1 MQFDETAKIL
11 KKKRFIIHKAI
22 KIFKTRLFQ
31 SNKAHFQETSSA
43 RNNGPSP
50 SPGFINF
57 SYCGK
62 RVNFSRVSKSQ
73 KESCPI
79 PMIVQWREDSKII
92 EASAENDFRFQR
104 LLGMVCTM
112 EWDRILWVI
121 KVLEGLPNLLRV
133 FHEGLTR
140 KTV

>member
-1 MQFDETAKIL
+1 M
-11 KKKRFIIHKAI
+11 
-22 KIFKTRLFQ
+22 
-31 SNKAHFQETSSA
+31 NKAHFQETSSA

-104 LLGMVCTM
+104 LLGMVCTT
-112 EWDRILWVI
+112 EVKQNHLYILLVFPDLY
-121 KVLEGLPNLLRV
+121 VLVCVQCNE
-133 FHEGLTR
+133 R
-140 KTV
+140 KAVALAH